1 MDLTRRYYAE
11 RLSRCAEWR
20 KLTPFGAT
28 RIQPY
33 NYGTRGIAREEL
45 HRTID
50 IIDYVHGIG
59 NMMTSPIDSNTFH
72 GGTTGATR
80 VAWLCGPLLESV

>member
-1 MDLTRRYYAE
+1 MCVQHSG
-11 RLSRCAEWR
+11 SR
-20 KLTPFGAT
+20 PFT
-28 RIQPY
+28 QI
-33 NYGTRGIAREEL
+33 
-45 HRTID
+45 ID

-72 GGTTGATR
+72 GGTTGAIR